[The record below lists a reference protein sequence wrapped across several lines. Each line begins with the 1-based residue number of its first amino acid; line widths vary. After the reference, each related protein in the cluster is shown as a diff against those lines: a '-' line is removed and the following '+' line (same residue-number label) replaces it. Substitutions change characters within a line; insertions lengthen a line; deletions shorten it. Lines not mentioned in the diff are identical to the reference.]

1 MSTPAP
7 VASAPARF
15 DAEATPIGV
24 QSLVPGVAP
33 ITQADRLALRAA
45 QPLGPKKPQ
54 RACDL
59 GLFDLAARN
68 QLELF
73 TPRPAPTPA
82 APPDRPSSPTFPKE
96 SDR

>member
-1 MSTPAP
+1 MSKPAP
-7 VASAPARF
+7 AAFAPSRF
-15 DAEATPIGV
+15 EAEATPIGV

-33 ITQADRLALRAA
+33 ITLADRLACRAA
-45 QPLGPKKPQ
+45 QPLVSRKPQ

-73 TPRPAPTPA
+73 APQPAPTPA
-82 APPDRPSSPTFPKE
+82 APPDQPSAAAFPKE
-96 SDR
+96 SDQ